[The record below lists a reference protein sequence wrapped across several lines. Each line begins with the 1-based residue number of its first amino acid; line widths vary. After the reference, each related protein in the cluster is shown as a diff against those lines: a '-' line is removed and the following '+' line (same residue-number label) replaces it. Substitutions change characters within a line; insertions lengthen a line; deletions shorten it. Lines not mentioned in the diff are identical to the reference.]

1 MGEKQKLQ
9 KEMKK
14 NCGGF
19 DPIETPANL
28 RADLSIQE
36 RKEFEGKIKLEI
48 SSLTQ
53 VTIEFFKTWRLFDRG
68 YLKHLYQV
76 QEVGVTKWHMDILK
90 LGNQYEEAV

>member
-36 RKEFEGKIKLEI
+36 RKEFEGKINLENKLI
-48 SSLTQ
+48 DTSYNRVLQNVKIVRQGLSKAFVSGTRSRCHKMAHGH
-53 VTIEFFKTWRLFDRG
+53 F
-68 YLKHLYQV
+68 
-76 QEVGVTKWHMDILK
+76 EVRKSV
-90 LGNQYEEAV
+90 